1 MLAWFDGALVGGR
14 LDIDPAE
21 RGLLLGDGIFET
33 IAVINGKAVWF
44 GDHLRRMAAAAG
56 EMGLAFDEAA
66 CRDAAGLLAGMSG
79 GVPQVLRLTL
89 MRGAGA
95 RGLAGNGATPRLL
108 ATLDPAYP
116 KPFAA
121 VTLATSSVRRNEH
134 APSSRLKTL
143 SYADAILAAREAR
156 SLGAEDALMLNTAG
170 FAASSTIANLFFIK
184 RHELVT
190 PSPDQGVLPGIV
202 RAKVLAL
209 AERVGLR
216 LIERKVERHEPFAA
230 DAAFLTN
237 SLRFLRPV
245 ASIDGTELAIGP
257 CQPVLRALAAEAMQE
272 CGADPQLI

>member
-1 MLAWFDGALVGGR
+1 MLTWFDGALIDGP

-33 IAVINGKAVWF
+33 IAVINRKPVWF
-44 GDHLRRMAAAAG
+44 DAHLARMAAAADV
-56 EMGLAFDEAA
+56 MGLALDEEA
-66 CRDAAGLLAGMSG
+66 CRDAAQVLSDMAGDG
-79 GVPQVLRLTL
+79 PRVLRLTL

-95 RGLAGNGATPRLL
+95 RGLAENGRPPRLL

-116 KPFAA
+116 KPFAE
-121 VTLATSSVRRNEH
+121 VTLAVSSVRRNEH

-143 SYADAILAAREAR
+143 SYADSILAAREAR

-170 FAASSTIANLFFIK
+170 FAACSSIANLFLIK

-202 RAKVLAL
+202 RARVLSL
-209 AERVGLR
+209 AESVGLR
-216 LIERKVERHEPFAA
+216 PVERKVERHEPLAA
-230 DAAFLTN
+230 EAVFLTN

-245 ASIDGTELAIGP
+245 SSIDGTDLDTGP
-257 CQPVLRALAAEAMQE
+257 CRPVVRALAAEAMQE